1 MEKIVHKVKL
11 YLKKSEILNQFLTP
25 NFTSSEMETILSS
38 LVSTLNSRPLAIY
51 KNKILT
57 PQSYFFH
64 TFKMSPIADST
75 IPIIKSTETSLE
87 DQIKNAVVDSKYEKM
102 RE

>member
-1 MEKIVHKVKL
+1 M
-11 YLKKSEILNQFLTP
+11 
-25 NFTSSEMETILSS
+25 
-38 LVSTLNSRPLAIY
+38 Y
-51 KNKILT
+51 KNEILT

-102 RE
+102 RELKTYKGQLEVLASRLDHIYQTLASNLLPS